1 MQSRSLGESKQ
12 ISPTAKR
19 SINYQDLPL
28 NGFELIQKRSNHS
41 SKQRRD
47 SLPQTGK
54 LMNTISV
61 HEITERK
68 SLNDDIQNLIA
79 QPSDAVPK
87 QTLRETINQDKI
99 NHLSGS
105 SSIKNDEL
113 SVN

>member
-1 MQSRSLGESKQ
+1 
-12 ISPTAKR
+12 
-19 SINYQDLPL
+19 
-28 NGFELIQKRSNHS
+28 
-41 SKQRRD
+41 
-47 SLPQTGK
+47 
-54 LMNTISV
+54 MNTISV